1 MYDLIFCIDHGI
13 LALQW
18 LILILS
24 GATVSDCS
32 DCIAV
37 TAVSLFARA
46 AINIFNDNKLK
57 QAEIIVNKKP
67 VEKFI
72 FKKKRKS
79 FQLREW

>member
-18 LILILS
+18 IILILS
-24 GATVSDCS
+24 GSTVSDCS

-46 AINIFNDNKLK
+46 SMNIFNDNKLK
-57 QAEIIVNKKP
+57 
-67 VEKFI
+67 
-72 FKKKRKS
+72 
-79 FQLREW
+79 